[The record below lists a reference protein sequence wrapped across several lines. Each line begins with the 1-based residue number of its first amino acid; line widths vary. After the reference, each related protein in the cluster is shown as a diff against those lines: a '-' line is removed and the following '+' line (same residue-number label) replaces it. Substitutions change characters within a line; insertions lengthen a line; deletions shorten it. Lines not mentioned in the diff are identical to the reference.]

1 VRRRKLSEWRN
12 FTEVVLNNAVGQAY
26 LEYYKDVRLL
36 HKFKPS
42 EEDFR
47 KKVIALTTRVAS
59 YEETLL
65 TEHKKEFHD
74 YFELVKGHLERKEDE
89 KDLEKIIHEW
99 YEKLIKET
107 G

>member
-1 VRRRKLSEWRN
+1 MSEWTR
-12 FTEVVLNNAVGQAY
+12 FTAVVLNNAAGQVY
-26 LEYYKDVRLL
+26 LEYFKDVKLL
-36 HKFKPS
+36 HKSEPT

-47 KKVIALTTRVAS
+47 KKVISLTIRVAS

-65 TEHKKEFHD
+65 AEHKKEFHD

-89 KDLEKIIHEW
+89 KDLEKTIHEW
-99 YEKLIKET
+99 YQKLIKET

>member
-12 FTEVVLNNAVGQAY
+12 FTEVVLNNAVGQTY

-36 HKFKPS
+36 HKSKPS
-42 EEDFR
+42 EQDFR

-89 KDLEKIIHEW
+89 EDIEEIIKKW
-99 YEKLIKET
+99 YRKLIKET
-107 G
+107 T